1 MGNQCYAQ
9 DSILVKEQWG
19 STNTE
24 LKDIL
29 LFQGIEQYQVDL
41 IGEHLKGKQIVITY
55 EEILEGKPKK
65 TINMFKNLPPM
76 LFQATSDTFHFKL
89 LSHGQP
95 DSSLMSIFYPRFHSS
110 DYIKTVE
117 NGVNF
122 SMRFVLSGHKLA
134 IGAERQAIFAYSL
147 PFALKDKPGS
157 SSYCAL
163 TSEGI
168 PPSKWWDE
176 YQVKQCFVY
185 YIQVK

>member
-1 MGNQCYAQ
+1 MGKMCYAQ

-89 LSHGQP
+89 LSHGLP

-134 IGAERQAIFAYSL
+134 IGAERQAILAYSL

-185 YIQVK
+185 YIEVK